1 MLHWHANIY
10 LLRGYTFWVV
20 GHLRASFWE
29 IRKIPEY
36 PSRVK
41 MLKKFETRLGGYLI
55 SGIVD
60 VQKLAPFTQLLG
72 AKKGRENSN
81 LGPFWEH
88 RFCAHFVPWLRHGSC
103 RQVGHKIP
111 ILGQCLG
118 TLQPLTE
125 LDFVQIWQFYGH
137 FRAILSALTPT
148 AISRVPWVL
157 DPRFLFR
164 HVGGWYFYHSKKFG

>member
-1 MLHWHANIY
+1 M
-10 LLRGYTFWVV
+10 
-20 GHLRASFWE
+20 
-29 IRKIPEY
+29 
-36 PSRVK
+36 
-41 MLKKFETRLGGYLI
+41 
-55 SGIVD
+55 
-60 VQKLAPFTQLLG
+60 QKLAPFTQLLG

-88 RFCAHFVPWLRHGSC
+88 RFCAHFVLWLRHGSC

-137 FRAILSALTPT
+137 FRAICSALTPT

-164 HVGGWYFYHSKKFG
+164 HVGGWCFYHSKKIGYQVSLQIWDIEENVRFLDFRVFPLSTPSTQYFPKVSSISR